1 MKRIKELD
9 SIRGLAALVIV
20 FYHLWFQNIGILGA
34 AVDLFFVL
42 SGYLITTII
51 LANTFS
57 ERFLFSFYMRRG
69 LRIWPIYYLTL
80 VAMVLIYAYLPPCGN
95 LNDLPYYLTFTQEV
109 VHYRPSMEPSFPSA
123 FRHTWSLAIEEQFYL
138 IWPPL
143 VWWLGSKRLPIASML
158 LVVVAVF
165 ARALDFSAFLLITHC
180 DGLALGGLLAGIL
193 AAHEGSATG
202 SRKYRL
208 GMGILGVVSTVATI
222 AVIALPGC
230 LNSQWPG
237 LVPDVL
243 VRVIKPLCLNLVFF
257 AVVGNV
263 VNYAGLP
270 SLGWLRDSR
279 LVYLGSISYGIY
291 LYHHIIFEIFAYY
304 ARFYGWND
312 SVVIDFGK
320 VALSIALAALSW
332 RFVEQPIL
340 AFKDRFSYREAT
352 RAVLEIGGAVD
363 DIRGVQAG

>member
-20 FYHLWFQNIGILGA
+20 FYHLWFQNIGILGS

-51 LANTFS
+51 LANAFS

-80 VAMVLIYAYLPPCGN
+80 LAMVLIYPYLPRCGN
-95 LNDLPYYLTFTQEV
+95 LSDLPYYLTFTQEI

-158 LVVVAVF
+158 LVVVAVS

-180 DGLALGGLLAGIL
+180 DGLALGGLLAGIV
-193 AAHEGSATG
+193 AAHDSPAAS
-202 SRKYRL
+202 SRKYCL
-208 GMGILGVVSTVATI
+208 GMGILAVVSTVAAI
-222 AVIALPGC
+222 AVIAVPGY
-230 LNSQWPG
+230 LNSRWPG
-237 LVPDVL
+237 LVPHAF
-243 VRVIKPLCLNLVFF
+243 VRVLKPLCLNLVFL
-257 AVVGNV
+257 AIVGNI
-263 VNYAGLP
+263 VNYAGLRC
-270 SLGWLRDSR
+270 LGWLRNGM

-291 LYHHIIFEIFAYY
+291 LYHHFIFEIYAYY

-312 SVVIDFGK
+312 SVVVDLGK
-320 VALSIALAALSW
+320 VAFSIVVAALSW
-332 RFVEQPIL
+332 RFVEQPML
-340 AFKDRFSYREAT
+340 AFKDRFGYRAAA
-352 RAVLEIGGAVD
+352 RLVLEKGRID

>member
-51 LANTFS
+51 LANAFS
-57 ERFLFSFYMRRG
+57 ERFLFSFFMRRG

-80 VAMVLIYAYLPPCGN
+80 LAMVMIYPYLPPGGS
-95 LNDLPYYLTFTQEV
+95 LSDLPYYLTFTQEIPR
-109 VHYRPSMEPSFPSA
+109 YRPFTEATFPSA

-143 VWWLGSKRLPIASML
+143 VWWLGRKRLPIASIA
-158 LVVVAVF
+158 LVALAVT
-165 ARALDFSAFLLITHC
+165 ARAMNLSGFILITHC
-180 DGLALGGLLAGIL
+180 DGLALGGLLAGIV
-193 AAHEGSATG
+193 AAQQGSPHDSPTFRSG
-202 SRKYRL
+202 MTVL
-208 GMGILGVVSTVATI
+208 GLVSTLFCV
-222 AVIALPGC
+222 AVILVPRL
-230 LNSQWPG
+230 LNARWPG
-237 LVPDVL
+237 LVPEIV
-243 VRVIKPLCLNLVFF
+243 VRVFRPLCLNLLFL
-257 AVVGNV
+257 AVVGEIV
-263 VNYAGLP
+263 AYAGDPRLK
-270 SLGWLRDSR
+270 WLRDRR

-291 LYHHIIFEIFAYY
+291 LYHHFIFEIYAYY
-304 ARFYGWND
+304 SRFYGWSDNLLAD
-312 SVVIDFGK
+312 LVKVV
-320 VALSIALAALSW
+320 LSIGTAALSW
-332 RFVEQPIL
+332 KFIEQPIL

-352 RAVLEIGGAVD
+352 PAVVKVGGGVE

>member
-1 MKRIKELD
+1 
-9 SIRGLAALVIV
+9 
-20 FYHLWFQNIGILGA
+20 LGS

-51 LANTFS
+51 LANAFND
-57 ERFLFSFYMRRG
+57 RFLFSFYMRRG

-80 VAMVLIYAYLPPCGN
+80 LAMVLIYAYLPPCGN
-95 LNDLPYYLTFTQEV
+95 LSDLPYYLTFTQEI

-143 VWWLGSKRLPIASML
+143 VWWLGSKRLAVSSIL
-158 LVVVAVF
+158 LVGIALA

-193 AAHEGSATG
+193 AVREGSAEMPE
-202 SRKYRL
+202 KYRFE
-208 GMGILGVVSTVATI
+208 MAILGVVSTVATI
-222 AVIALPGC
+222 ALIALPGY
-230 LNSQWPG
+230 LNSRWPG
-237 LVPDVL
+237 LVPHGFTRVL
-243 VRVIKPLCLNLVFF
+243 KPLSLNLMFL
-257 AVVGNV
+257 ALVGNIV
-263 VNYAGLP
+263 IHADGSRLR
-270 SLGWLRDSR
+270 WLRDRR

-291 LYHHIIFEIFAYY
+291 LYHHFIFEIFAYY
-304 ARFYGWND
+304 ARYYGWNN
-312 SVVIDFGK
+312 SLVVDFGK

-340 AFKDRFSYREAT
+340 ALKDRFGYREAS
-352 RAVLEIGGAVD
+352 RGVLEIGGGID
-363 DIRGVQAG
+363 EFRGVHAG